1 MTFRCPKCDSD
12 QTQAIRMVLATGI
25 HRGTAATLGFSQR
38 GGVGLAGSE
47 MGLTSNLAAK
57 YSPGP
62 KPVRFGEILY
72 PILGVGFIFF
82 GLLIL
87 AALAS
92 VTRQQDDL
100 NQTILLYVFGCSI
113 SFLPGGLFF
122 WALITGEK
130 RHAQRLALWEKKKSF
145 ADRAWVCLR
154 CGEDWVLELSE
165 APMDPAQSAS
175 QGANVRERPHGDAR

>member
-1 MTFRCPKCDSD
+1 MTFRCPRCDSD

-25 HRGTAATLGFSQR
+25 HTGTAATIGFSQR

-47 MGLTSNLAAK
+47 MGLRSNLAAK

-62 KPVRFGEILY
+62 RPVRFGEILY
-72 PILGVGFIFF
+72 PILGTGFIFF

-87 AALAS
+87 AALTK
-92 VTRQQDDL
+92 VPHEQDDL
-100 NQTILLYVFGCSI
+100 NQTILLYVIGCSI

-130 RHAQRLALWEKKKSF
+130 RHAQRLVIWEKKKAF

-154 CGEDWVLELSE
+154 CGEDWVLESSE
-165 APMDPAQSAS
+165 VHTDLGQPADL
-175 QGANVRERPHGDAR
+175 GANAGEMPHKGEK

>member
-1 MTFRCPKCDSD
+1 MTFRCPRCDSD

-25 HRGTAATLGFSQR
+25 HTGTAATIGISQR

-57 YSPGP
+57 YSPGL

-72 PILGVGFIFF
+72 PILGTGFIFF

-87 AALAS
+87 AALTK
-92 VTRQQDDL
+92 VPHEQDDL
-100 NQTILLYVFGCSI
+100 NQTILLYVLGCSI

-130 RHAQRLALWEKKKSF
+130 HHAQRLAIWEKKKTF

-154 CGEDWVLELSE
+154 CGEDWVLDSSE
-165 APMDPAQSAS
+165 AQTNLAQPAGS
-175 QGANVRERPHGDAR
+175 GAKEGEITHEDAR